1 MNFLEEIGKRVLC
14 GDGAMGTLL
23 MERGVA
29 LNQCFEELCL
39 GQPEL
44 IRQVH
49 RDYVAAGAD
58 LIETNTF
65 GANAVR
71 LARHGLQHS
80 VGAINRQA
88 AQLAR
93 EAVHGSPA
101 WVAGS
106 VGPLG
111 LTTAQ
116 AEEAGVDRAAVFREQ
131 VGALLEGGV
140 DLLLFETFQNL
151 DELLLALAGRETR
164 ADCPAICSLTLG
176 DAGRLADG
184 TTLTEAF
191 RKLAGAGAN
200 AVGINCVSGPQAA
213 IRLLERVESPLP
225 LAVFPNA
232 GRPRFQEGR
241 YVYDSSPEYFA
252 ESAQRLAELGANLI
266 GGCCGTTPAHIVAI
280 RRQLESFGPP
290 VKPRKKF
297 VVVERERIQL
307 AVAGDSILDR
317 LKAGKT
323 VIVTELDP
331 PKTLALDRYF
341 EAAEKLTD
349 AGSDAIT
356 LADNSLAILRVSNLA
371 ISAML
376 KARGIE
382 PLLHIS
388 CRDKN
393 VLGLQSELM
402 GASAMGV
409 RHILPLTGDPAK
421 VGDHPGATSVYDV
434 NSIGLLEIARRMNE
448 GFTQA
453 GTDLKKSPDFVMGCT
468 FNPNAKNIDAQVSR
482 LQRKVNAGAQYALTQ
497 PVFDAGLVRTAAEK
511 VRHLN
516 IPIFFGVWPILNGRQ
531 AKFLHNE
538 VPGIRIPDPVLA
550 AMEGLEGIEGRRKGI
565 EIAKE
570 VCRAV
575 LEEFPCVYLITPFQV
590 YETTAELAEFVRG
603 RD

>member
-1 MNFLEEIGKRVLC
+1 MNFLDELSKRVIC

-29 LNQCFEELCL
+29 LSQCFEEICL
-39 GQPEL
+39 RHPDL
-44 IRQVH
+44 IRGVH
-49 RDYVAAGAD
+49 RDYVAAGAE
-58 LIETNTF
+58 LIETNSF

-71 LARHGLQHS
+71 LARHGLEKS

-93 EAVHGSPA
+93 EAVAGSNA

-111 LTTAQ
+111 ITLAQ
-116 AEEAGVDRAAVFREQ
+116 AEEADVNREAVFREQ
-131 VGALLEGGV
+131 LTALIEGGV
-140 DLLLFETFQNL
+140 DVILFETFQSL
-151 DELLLALAGRETR
+151 DELLLALRVKTELS
-164 ADCPAICSLTLG
+164 DKPAICCLTLG
-176 DAGRLADG
+176 DAGRLSDG
-184 TTLTEAF
+184 TTLADAFQQLKEA
-191 RKLAGAGAN
+191 KASVLG
-200 AVGINCVSGPQAA
+200 VNCVSGPQAA
-213 IRLLERVESPLP
+213 IKLLESVESPLP
-225 LAVFPNA
+225 LVVYPNA
-232 GRPRFQEGR
+232 GRPRFHEGR

-252 ESAQRLAELGANLI
+252 ESAQRMAELGANLI
-266 GGCCGTTPAHIVAI
+266 GGCCGTTPKHVAAI
-280 RRQLESFGPP
+280 SRQLKNFGPP
-290 VKPRKKF
+290 VKPRKKIA
-297 VVVERERIQL
+297 VVEREKVKL

-341 EAAEKLTD
+341 EAAEKLTE

-371 ISAML
+371 IGAML
-376 KARGIE
+376 KERGVE

-393 VLGLQSELM
+393 ILGLQSELM
-402 GASAMGV
+402 GASAMGI

-434 NSIGLLEIARRMNE
+434 NSIGLLEIASRMNQ

-453 GTDLKKSPDFVMGCT
+453 GTDLKKLPDFVMGCT
-468 FNPNAKNIDAQVSR
+468 FNPNAKNLDAQVSR
-482 LQRKVNAGAQYALTQ
+482 LQRKVNAGAQYVLTQ
-497 PVFDAGLVRTAAEK
+497 PVFDAELVRTTAEK
-511 VRHLN
+511 IRHFN

-550 AMEGLEGIEGRRKGI
+550 AMEGLEGLEGRKKGI

-575 LEEFPCVYLITPFQV
+575 LDAYPCVYLITPFQV
-590 YETTAELAEFVRG
+590 YETTAELANFVRS
-603 RD
+603 R